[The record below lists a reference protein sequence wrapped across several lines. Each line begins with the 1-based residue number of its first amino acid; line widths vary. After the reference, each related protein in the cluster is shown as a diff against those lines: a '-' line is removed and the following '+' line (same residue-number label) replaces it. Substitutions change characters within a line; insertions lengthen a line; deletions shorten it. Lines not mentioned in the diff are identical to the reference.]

1 MSDQMIKY
9 LETFLPFINGINEIL
24 MPFVRD
30 TLIENEDEVYIIY
43 IAKNQI
49 DINLSLTGKKVKLAK
64 KMKIYIFLYFI

>member
-43 IAKNQI
+43 IDKNKI
-49 DINLSLTGKKVKLAK
+49 DINYSLRGHKVKIKK
-64 KMKIYIFLYFI
+64 KM